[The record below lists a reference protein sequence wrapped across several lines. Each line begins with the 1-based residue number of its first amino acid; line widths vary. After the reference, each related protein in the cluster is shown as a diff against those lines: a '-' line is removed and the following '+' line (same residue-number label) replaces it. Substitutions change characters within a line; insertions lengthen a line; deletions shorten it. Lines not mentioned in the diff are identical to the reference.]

1 MKKLLIISAAVY
13 FLTVIASYSGF
24 TQSDIRADY
33 AKLVLPDTGG
43 FFKSNS
49 PVKEDNLSG
58 INARALK
65 DFKKSYKFST
75 EERWFKTDE
84 GGILVKFSLNGIKN
98 RADYD
103 KKGNWIAT
111 TRYYTEKELPK
122 DVRAQVKSVYYDFSI
137 TTVEEIS
144 FPEHLVY
151 IIHMQDDTKWMN
163 VRICDGEM
171 DIMKEYLKQ

>member
-1 MKKLLIISAAVY
+1 MKKLLIISAVVY
-13 FLTVIASYSGF
+13 LFSVIASYSSYA
-24 TQSDIRADY
+24 QSSTGADY
-33 AKLVLPDTGG
+33 AKNVVPDTGG

-49 PVKEDNLSG
+49 PVKEENLSTV
-58 INARALK
+58 NTRAMK
-65 DFKKSYKFST
+65 DFKRSFISGSDEKWYRSI
-75 EERWFKTDE
+75 E
-84 GGILVKFSLNGIKN
+84 GGFLVKFVLNGIKN

-137 TTVEEIS
+137 STVEEIT

-171 DIMKEYLKQ
+171 DIMQEFFKN

>member
-13 FLTVIASYSGF
+13 FLTVIASYGGF
-24 TQSDIRADY
+24 TQSDTRADY

-49 PVKEDNLSG
+49 PVKEENLSG
-58 INARALK
+58 INTRAMK
-65 DFKKSYKFST
+65 DFKNSFKSSS
-75 EERWFKTDE
+75 EEKWYRTVE
-84 GGILVKFSLNGIKN
+84 GGFVVKFILNGIKN

-122 DVRAQVKSVYYDFSI
+122 DVRAQVKSVYYDFAI
-137 TTVEEIS
+137 TTVEEIT

>member
-1 MKKLLIISAAVY
+1 MKKLLILSVAVY

-33 AKLVLPDTGG
+33 SKLVLPDTGG

-49 PVKEDNLSG
+49 TVTEDNLSTV
-58 INARALK
+58 NTRAMK
-65 DFKKSYKFST
+65 DFKRSFKSGSDEKWYRSI
-75 EERWFKTDE
+75 E
-84 GGILVKFSLNGIKN
+84 GGFLVRFVLNGIKN

-137 TTVEEIS
+137 STVEEIT

-171 DIMKEYLKQ
+171 DIMQEFFKK

>member
-13 FLTVIASYSGF
+13 SLVVLASYSGLA
-24 TQSDIRADY
+24 QSGTKGDY
-33 AKLVLPDTGG
+33 AKLILPDTGG
-43 FFKSNS
+43 FFKSSS
-49 PVKEDNLSG
+49 PVAEENLSTV
-58 INARALK
+58 NTRAMK
-65 DFKKSYKFST
+65 DFKRSFKSSSDEKWYRSI
-75 EERWFKTDE
+75 E
-84 GGILVKFSLNGIKN
+84 GGFLVKFVLNGIKN

-103 KKGNWIAT
+103 KKGNWIAS

-122 DVRAQVKSVYYDFSI
+122 DVRAQVKSVYYDFTI
-137 TTVEEIS
+137 TTVEEIT